1 VGQIRSANSHDAGE
15 IATLKSRVSSLE
27 AANRDTLGL
36 LDSKTTA
43 YDKLAEELSGQQ
55 QKAQSLRRRVSELEQ
70 NLQSA
75 NSAASST
82 RFREQSLQQELEL
95 LKRNNEWFE
104 SELKTKSADHLKFRK
119 DKSARISE
127 LQQLNEQY
135 ISEAESLKRSEAAL
149 RSRLDDQ
156 IQKFEDSL
164 ATIQELREEAVQAAD
179 AFRVELDSAGRLAEL
194 QKTSADTAK
203 QRAQE
208 LSIALE
214 EAKEEVAD
222 EIGRIRAEVET
233 EHNDRVSAEQR
244 VSELESTLEQLQS
257 ELELAKAQ
265 QDTTR
270 RINGHGTLTPNQP
283 GTPSGVFSP
292 SSASRVKGNFSMTQM
307 FSEYKKVER
316 ELASER
322 RHAEKLSRSLEEM
335 VENLEKTQP
344 EIDELRADH
353 GRLQGEMVEIST
365 LRDAAIKERD
375 AAVKELWKLQ
385 GQVDQIQKE
394 RDVFQ
399 QQVRD
404 ESSQIKILL
413 MEQHLRE
420 TGQQLSQQEIDDIQK
435 AAIGDLNDLAGMSD
449 TGRIISENLTVFR
462 NIVEL
467 QEQNTRMESMLR
479 QLGERMEASEAHQ
492 RDPSRQKDHEELE
505 TLRARVSTY
514 KDELQNMVTQSKSY
528 IKERDMFRNML
539 VRRGQLPAQVEPG
552 TFAQSMPLP
561 AAGSPSQGL
570 AGSLRGSV
578 IGEESDYAKLLKDL
592 QHHFDSYKQEAA
604 TDNTALK
611 NQLNELSK
619 RNSQMQIDLSKHVS
633 QLSAANQRGE
643 MLQANYNMLKA
654 ESVELQ
660 KRSETIRENATRQ
673 EFRTQQAAEEL
684 VEAKGL
690 LDSMQRETANLK
702 AEKDLWKSIEKR
714 LIEDNESLRN
724 ERGRLESLNSTLQN
738 ILNEREQSD
747 SESHRRLQRQIEV
760 LESEL
765 QTTKRKLND
774 EIEDGKKTSLRREYE
789 HEQNQ
794 KRIDDLMTSLGA
806 VREESIQAKTTRDHL
821 QARVDEMTIELRSA
835 EERLQVLQAKPA
847 ANSENDNATGAA
859 EDLLTREQELSVEVS
874 ELKRDLE
881 LKTSELERVNEQ
893 VETYKSISQ
902 ASEERLQEL
911 IDTNDRYREEMES
924 LLEGKD
930 GAIKE
935 LEQRAEDLSTEL
947 ITTNNELTRLRDEQS
962 ASARKLDEQKA
973 SFEGEIARL
982 KDQLDEKTARSD
994 ALLEDVKSQAE
1005 IASQY
1010 QQNYEDELVK
1020 HAEAAKTLQT
1030 IRTESNQLRLE
1041 IVELRTKAESA
1052 VNSLEQ
1058 KEESWSEQKAR
1069 YERELVD
1076 LRNRREEVAQ
1086 QNNLLHGQLEEVTK
1100 QISLLQWDRSALAED
1115 DSNGASGPRLESLQ
1129 EVIKYLR
1136 REKEIV
1142 DVQYHLSTQ
1151 EAKRLKQQLDH
1162 TQSQLDDTRLKL
1174 DQQLR
1179 AEADTE
1185 RNALSHNKLMETLNE
1200 LNLYR
1205 ESSVTLRSEAKRA
1218 SNALVE
1224 KSQRVD
1230 ELVAEL
1236 APLQTRIS
1244 ELENLAELRE
1254 GEMKLLQ
1261 EDRDHWQARTQNIL
1275 AKYDRVDPAE
1285 LETLKQKVT
1294 KLEAERDEAVAA
1306 RDSLQAQVEG
1316 IPQQVEIAKQ
1326 DLRARLSDQFKARN
1340 KDLTGRIS
1348 QKQNELD
1355 TANTQRA
1362 ELQIELESTRVQLKS
1377 LQDQSSA
1384 AQVNGV
1390 TEEIPT
1396 AVTQTPQPDQGSVP
1410 QGSDSSARVMELE
1423 AELVAKNQEI
1433 ENLKTQHESMFK
1445 TRESELKSMLNKRL
1459 SEVKAELQAASAD
1472 TIKTLEE
1479 QLQARQRDLE
1489 TLRAEKAIPRD
1500 SSTTNGAVPPAEATE
1515 PHPAATGNELPSLTD
1530 DQIRILVRESETVR
1544 GIVRNNIRKALDKEK
1559 ELLRKELETLH
1570 NANGEAVPNAS
1581 TEELEKKFAAE
1592 KEALIKELDG
1602 KFESEKQAILKA
1614 QEAKRASEQQALLK
1628 AQEDKIAHEKQT
1640 VVIQLQEKFA
1650 EERMTFTK
1658 ESERKIEDQ
1667 VALAEKRN
1675 AVKVNLAQ
1683 SQARNAMAKMQ
1694 VVSTA
1699 AEETPEKPVAEVWAV
1714 AKDAKAV
1721 AAPKP
1726 TTPAPP
1732 PSTPL
1737 PTATQKAQADGL
1749 SAEHPP
1755 HPQPHLST
1763 TDTISPKSEPVP
1775 AAKPYLTSTAEQ
1787 QSQQSSGIPKHP
1799 NMNNTGT
1806 GPATLRSLHSNLPR
1820 GNRGGRGGGPNQQ
1833 HNQDTGGPE
1842 TQQQPQ
1848 QAGGRGS
1855 GIPRGG
1861 YRGRGQGR
1869 GGAPQVQTNAP
1880 AVTNQGQVG
1889 GSPRGAMNPQ
1899 ARQFN
1904 PHGNKRSREDGG
1916 GEDQGVKRIRGGG
1929 ASS

>member
-1 VGQIRSANSHDAGE
+1 
-15 IATLKSRVSSLE
+15 VSSLE
-27 AANRDTLGL
+27 AANRDTLAV
-36 LDSKTTA
+36 LDSKSSA

-55 QKAQSLRRRVSELEQ
+55 QKAQTLRRRVSELEQ

-104 SELKTKSADHLKFRK
+104 AELKTKSADHLKFRK

-135 ISEAESLKRSEAAL
+135 ISEAESLRRSEAAL

-156 IQKFEDSL
+156 IQKFEDAL
-164 ATIQELREEAVQAAD
+164 AIIQELREEAVQAAD

-214 EAKEEVAD
+214 EAKEEAAD

-233 EHNDRVSAEQR
+233 EHNDRVSAELR

-257 ELELAKAQ
+257 ELELAKVQ
-265 QDTTR
+265 QDTPQ
-270 RINGHGTLTPNQP
+270 RINGHGTLTPNRP

-316 ELASER
+316 ELASEK
-322 RHAEKLSRSLEEM
+322 RHAEQLSRSLEEM

-375 AAVKELWKLQ
+375 AAVKELRKLQ
-385 GQVDQIQKE
+385 GQVDQTRKE

-420 TGQQLSQQEIDDIQK
+420 TGQQLSQQEIEDIQR
-435 AAIGDLNDLAGMSD
+435 AAIGDLNDLAAMSD

-467 QEQNTRMESMLR
+467 QEQNARMESMLR
-479 QLGERMEASEAHQ
+479 QLGERMEVSEAHQ

-505 TLRARVSTY
+505 ALRARVSTY

-561 AAGSPSQGL
+561 AAGSPPQRL
-570 AGSLRGSV
+570 AGSLQGSV
-578 IGEESDYAKLLKDL
+578 AGEESDYAKLLKDL

-619 RNSQMQIDLSKHVS
+619 RNSQLQIDLSKQLS
-633 QLSAANQRGE
+633 QLSAANQRAE

-654 ESVELQ
+654 ESLELQ

-774 EIEDGKKTSLRREYE
+774 EIEEGKKTSLRREYE

-806 VREESIQAKTTRDHL
+806 VRGESIQAKTTRDHL

-835 EERLQVLQAKPA
+835 EERLQVLQVKPVADSGTDDA
-847 ANSENDNATGAA
+847 AGAA
-859 EDLLTREQELSVEVS
+859 EDSLTREQELSVEVS

-881 LKTSELERVNEQ
+881 LKTTELERVNEQ

-911 IDTNDRYREEMES
+911 IDTNDQYREEMER
-924 LLEGKD
+924 LMEEKER
-930 GAIKE
+930 ATKE

-973 SFEGEIARL
+973 SLESEIARL
-982 KDQLDEKTARSD
+982 KDQLDEKTARAD

-1005 IASQY
+1005 IATQY

-1041 IVELRTKAESA
+1041 MVELRTKAESA
-1052 VNSLEQ
+1052 ITSLEQ

-1086 QNNLLHGQLEEVTK
+1086 QNSLLHGQLEEVTK
-1100 QISLLQWDRSALAED
+1100 QISLLQRDRSALAED
-1115 DSNGASGPRLESLQ
+1115 NSDGTSGTGLESLQ

-1205 ESSVTLRSEAKRA
+1205 ESSVTLRAEAKRA
-1218 SNALVE
+1218 SNALAE

-1236 APLQTRIS
+1236 TPLQTRIS

-1285 LETLKQKVT
+1285 LETLKRRLI
-1294 KLEAERDEAVAA
+1294 KLEAERDETVAA
-1306 RDSLQAQVEG
+1306 RDSLQVQVEG

-1355 TANTQRA
+1355 TANSQRA

-1377 LQDQSSA
+1377 LQDQAST

-1390 TEEIPT
+1390 TEETSTEI
-1396 AVTQTPQPDQGSVP
+1396 AQAPQPEQGSVP
-1410 QGSDSSARVMELE
+1410 QGSDCSARVLELQ
-1423 AELVAKNQEI
+1423 AELAAKDQEI
-1433 ENLKTQHESMFK
+1433 ESLKTQHELMFK

-1459 SEVKAELQAASAD
+1459 SEIKAELQAASAN

-1479 QLQARQRDLE
+1479 QLQARQKDLE
-1489 TLRAEKAIPRD
+1489 TLQAEKTIPQE
-1500 SSTTNGAVPPAEATE
+1500 SSTTNGPVPPAEHATE
-1515 PHPAATGNELPSLTD
+1515 PHPPATGNELPSLTD
-1530 DQIRILVRESETVR
+1530 NQIRILVRENETVR

-1559 ELLRKELETLH
+1559 ELLRQELETLH
-1570 NANGEAVPNAS
+1570 NTNGQAIPNAN

-1614 QEAKRASEQQALLK
+1614 QEDKRASEQQALLEE
-1628 AQEDKIAHEKQT
+1628 QEDKIALEKQT

-1650 EERMTFTK
+1650 EERLTFTK

-1683 SQARNAMAKMQ
+1683 SQARNAMAKVL

-1699 AEETPEKPVAEVWAV
+1699 AEQTPEKPVAEVWAV

-1721 AAPKP
+1721 APPKP
-1726 TTPAPP
+1726 ATPAPP
-1732 PSTPL
+1732 LSTPL
-1737 PTATQKAQADGL
+1737 SAVTQKAQASSV
-1749 SAEHPP
+1749 SAELAP
-1755 HPQPHLST
+1755 HPQPRLST
-1763 TDTISPKSEPVP
+1763 ADTVSPKSELVS
-1775 AAKPYLTSTAEQ
+1775 AAKLDSTFTAEQ
-1787 QSQQSSGIPKHP
+1787 QPHQATAIPKHP
-1799 NMNNTGT
+1799 NMNNSGT
-1806 GPATLRSLHSNLPR
+1806 GPAALRSLHSNLPR
-1820 GNRGGRGGGPNQQ
+1820 GNRGGRGGGQNQQ
-1833 HNQDTGGPE
+1833 QNQEVGAPE
-1842 TQQQPQ
+1842 SQQQPQ

-1880 AVTNQGQVG
+1880 PVQGQVG
-1889 GSPRGAMNPQ
+1889 GSPRGALNPQ

-1916 GEDQGVKRIRGGG
+1916 GDDQGGKRIRGGG
-1929 ASS
+1929 ASA